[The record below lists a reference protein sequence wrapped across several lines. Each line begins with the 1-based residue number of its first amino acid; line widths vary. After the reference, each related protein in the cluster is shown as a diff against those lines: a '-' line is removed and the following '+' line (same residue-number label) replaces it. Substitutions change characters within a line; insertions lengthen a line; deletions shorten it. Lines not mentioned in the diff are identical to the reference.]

1 MNLKTIWTFL
11 SNPFTLLAIIVILG
25 YSEVRLTQ
33 SYNKKIEI
41 DQKNFQA
48 VVSDKD
54 IQIDITKRQLST
66 YYPALINL
74 AKENKIK
81 VNTINNIIQT
91 QYIIKDSIIH
101 QDSIIYMYKK
111 DTINKTIDF
120 IAHKDC
126 FTIYGQGKDSTTK
139 ITKVDFKD
147 DLTTFIYRAYDHHFL
162 FFKWGEYIRAKE
174 YSECQKDTVHISGNI
189 RVQ

>member
-91 QYIIKDSIIH
+91 QYIIKDSIALVT
-101 QDSIIYMYKK
+101 SNMIY
-111 DTINKTIDF
+111 
-120 IAHKDC
+120 
-126 FTIYGQGKDSTTK
+126 K
-139 ITKVDFKD
+139 I
-147 DLTTFIYRAYDHHFL
+147 L
-162 FFKWGEYIRAKE
+162 
-174 YSECQKDTVHISGNI
+174 
-189 RVQ
+189 